1 MSGPVDLR
9 STQLCA
15 RVHVPPQSSQKE
27 DEPSSTTL
35 ERHVLEA
42 IRLRRVIFCRTVMM
56 TMMRVLV
63 FGFGHAAV
71 AVGGWH
77 ETVEAVADD
86 ALAPLACDVGDVR
99 DSGAVLALG
108 RVSGERNHASTTYNQ
123 S

>member
-1 MSGPVDLR
+1 
-9 STQLCA
+9 
-15 RVHVPPQSSQKE
+15 
-27 DEPSSTTL
+27 
-35 ERHVLEA
+35 
-42 IRLRRVIFCRTVMM
+42 MM

-108 RVSGERNHASTTYNQ
+108 RVSGERDHASTTYN
-123 S
+123 